1 MSTPEAQAA
10 LKSADEKMKKA
21 ALVTHDELNRL
32 RTGRAS
38 PSFVETLMI
47 DAYGTQTPLNQ
58 LASINVPE
66 PRLLVIQPYDK
77 STIGAIEK
85 AILGSDLGVTPSN
98 DGQIIRLPFPQLTE
112 ERRKEFVKIAHHR
125 AEEGRVAVRNVRRHA
140 KDELEKMQKDGK
152 ISEDDLR
159 RAEKDLQKETD
170 QHVAEI
176 DHLLATKEKEL
187 WEV

>member
-1 MSTPEAQAA
+1 MSTPEVQTA

-21 ALVTHDELNRL
+21 AHVTHDELGRL

-38 PSFVETLMI
+38 PSFVESLMI

-85 AILGSDLGVTPSN
+85 AIMASDLGVTPSN

-112 ERRKEFVKIAHHR
+112 ETRKQLVKVAHTR

-140 KDELEKMQKDGK
+140 KDELEKMQKEGK

-176 DHLLATKEKEL
+176 DQLLATKEKEL

>member
-1 MSTPEAQAA
+1 MSTPEAQTV
-10 LKSADEKMKKA
+10 LRSADDKMRKA
-21 ALVTHDELNRL
+21 AHVTHDELNRL

-38 PSFVETLMI
+38 PAFVETLAI
-47 DAYGTQTPLNQ
+47 DAYGTSTALNQ

-66 PRLLVIQPYDK
+66 PRLLIIQPYDR
-77 STIGAIEK
+77 SIIGSVEK
-85 AILGSDLGVTPSN
+85 AIMASDLGVTPSN
-98 DGQIIRLPFPQLTE
+98 DGSVIRLPFPQLTE

-140 KDELEKMQKDGK
+140 KEELEKLQKEGK
-152 ISEDDLR
+152 ISEDELR

-170 QHVAEI
+170 AHVAEI
-176 DHLLATKEKEL
+176 DKLLATKEKEL